1 MSQTCKK
8 ISVAVS
14 IAALVAGCSWVR
26 LNDAGQRVRVAK
38 DASQVAGCTEM
49 AEMTT
54 SVADKI
60 AFVSREKAKVR
71 DEVEALAREQAA
83 EVGADTVLA
92 TSEVVDGA
100 QNFKAYRCKQ

>member
-1 MSQTCKK
+1 MSNICRNL
-8 ISVAVS
+8 SVTVF
-14 IAALVAGCSWVR
+14 AAIWLGGCSWVR
-26 LNDAGQRVRVAK
+26 LNEAGQRVRVAK

-60 AFVSREKAKVR
+60 AFIPRESAKVR

-83 EVGADTVLA
+83 EVDADTVLA